1 MHILCIV
8 SPCVHNEFVHEYLSP
23 YSEEFEDT
31 KVTIRIIYCKS
42 TNFRLFRGG
51 RQTAKIVPSKNWYK
65 DYLCQSFIVVTST
78 QHINFSYSL
87 HDLLL

>member
-23 YSEEFEDT
+23 HSEEFEDT

-51 RQTAKIVPSKNWYK
+51 RQTAKIVPSKYWYK
-65 DYLCQSFIVVTST
+65 RLLMSVLHSS
-78 QHINFSYSL
+78 NFNPTY
-87 HDLLL
+87 